1 MARIINSHD
10 KKLHP
15 SAYGGVLR
23 NRRQGRGAR
32 SISTRFSMHLVLR
45 SSLARG
51 AWSFVRPKNESMI
64 HRVLAKHAKHTSTEI
79 LGIGNAGNHLH
90 LRVQFTSRKN
100 YLRFIRSVTGEIA
113 LHIKKIT
120 QPVLPNN
127 SSPKITLHN
136 TTSKTTT
143 AATLDTKTSTSA
155 SASKASTS
163 ATSPARSFWDRRP
176 FSSIVSTLKYV
187 ARLTDYIHI
196 NSIEGQGYPR
206 AHARLVVQSWL
217 HEIDGFDG

>member
-1 MARIINSHD
+1 MTRSPFSHS

-23 NRRQGRGAR
+23 NRRHGRGAR
-32 SISTRFSMHLVLR
+32 SVSTRFSMHLVLR

-51 AWSFVRPKNESMI
+51 AWSFVQPKNEAMI
-64 HRVLAKHAKHTSTEI
+64 HRILAKHAKSTNTEI

-90 LRVQFTSRKN
+90 LRVQFSSRKK

-113 LHIKKIT
+113 LKIKKIA
-120 QPVLPNN
+120 Q
-127 SSPKITLHN
+127 KITPTENVKSKNSTNTGVTNSDKKSLSKHN
-136 TTSKTTT
+136 
-143 AATLDTKTSTSA
+143 
-155 SASKASTS
+155 
-163 ATSPARSFWDRRP
+163 FWDRRP

-196 NSIEGQGYPR
+196 NGIEGQGYPR
-206 AHARLVVQSWL
+206 SYARLVVQSWK
-217 HEIDGFDG
+217 DGTGDFDG

>member
-1 MARIINSHD
+1 MTRQQYSRD

-32 SISTRFSMHLVLR
+32 SVSTRFSMHLVLR
-45 SSLARG
+45 SSQARG

-64 HRVLAKHAKHTSTEI
+64 AQVLNKHAKSTNTEI

-90 LRVQFTSRKN
+90 LRLQFSTRKN
-100 YLRFIRSVTGEIA
+100 YLRFIRAVTGEIA
-113 LHIKKIT
+113 LKIKKFANAARPRHAA
-120 QPVLPNN
+120 QPAHA
-127 SSPKITLHN
+127 KIISEN
-136 TTSKTTT
+136 KT
-143 AATLDTKTSTSA
+143 A
-155 SASKASTS
+155 SHT
-163 ATSPARSFWDRRP
+163 FWDRRP

-187 ARLTDYIHI
+187 ARLKDYIDI

-206 AHARLVVQSWL
+206 SYARLVVQSWRYRTL
-217 HEIDGFDG
+217 NFDG